1 MIYDDPKERILM
13 DYGRRSCCI
22 CSHEV
27 DTKSN
32 NAIMLVTAWVKG
44 NGKTVVRMERHEY
57 KFAHSYCFEAKPD
70 TDQLGLF

>member
-1 MIYDDPKERILM
+1 
-13 DYGRRSCCI
+13 
-22 CSHEV
+22 
-27 DTKSN
+27 
-32 NAIMLVTAWVKG
+32 MLVTAWVKG